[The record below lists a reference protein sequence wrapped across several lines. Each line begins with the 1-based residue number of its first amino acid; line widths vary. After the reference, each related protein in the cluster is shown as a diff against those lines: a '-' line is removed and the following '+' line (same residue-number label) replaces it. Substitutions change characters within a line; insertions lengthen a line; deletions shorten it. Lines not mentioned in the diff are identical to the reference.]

1 MDISGIA
8 TVVGVVSGWGAAV
21 GAWVLSV
28 EKRLNGQALIN
39 QKLDAIVQTG
49 TRVEQQQNEQ
59 GKSLDALQVRVHAID
74 VRTSRVKP

>member
-39 QKLDAIVQTG
+39 QKLDVIAQTG
-49 TRVEQQQNEQ
+49 ARVEQQQNEQ

-74 VRTSRVKP
+74 VRTQRVKP